1 MTRAEGENEESPPLA
16 EPDDEPSEQ
25 VECGEHGAG
34 EQRPGEQQTGEPRAQ
49 NPSPT
54 TLRREA
60 IAVAAI
66 ILSVVG
72 FIVVKRARRALD
84 ESPTESQ
91 CSQLVDRHLEQAARQ
106 RYPEANARALA
117 KALASARVS
126 SPRAEDVLRCR
137 QRLSPAQVACGLQAP
152 NVDALERCLQ

>member
-84 ESPTESQ
+84 DQKPKLEDYA
-91 CSQLVDRHLEQAARQ
+91 LVDVPAA
-106 RYPEANARALA
+106 E
-117 KALASARVS
+117 LASAWVGANLGFWYSGGVVVSVCSRVS
-126 SPRAEDVLRCR
+126 
-137 QRLSPAQVACGLQAP
+137 GLGRGA
-152 NVDALERCLQ
+152 